1 MGHLEKIPFSS
12 AKMKLFGATLIAT
25 AAAQMN
31 SSRATGNKYGQVS
44 DDPHFVVMTTG
55 QEPLCFDF
63 NPANGTEMN
72 LLLDPETNLAISATA
87 HDAVKAGKTFMS
99 STHFP
104 SRVTKSTETSS
115 SLNTGTRKEREN
127 ILVCRLTTDQRSTSR
142 ETTFKEMSV
151 AIVDTT
157 GISQKSRGLVG

>member
-1 MGHLEKIPFSS
+1 MGILEKTLSS
-12 AKMKLFGATLIAT
+12 KKMKLFGSTLIA

-31 SSRATGNKYGQVS
+31 SSRATGSKYGQVS

-99 STHFP
+99 SIHFASP
-104 SRVTKSTETSS
+104 NGAHLEFNPEGVH
-115 SLNTGTRKEREN
+115 
-127 ILVCRLTTDQRSTSR
+127 
-142 ETTFKEMSV
+142 
-151 AIVDTT
+151 
-157 GISQKSRGLVG
+157 